1 MALDEK
7 LIEQIVTQVVER
19 LSTGEPPAGS
29 AKTGGAPA
37 QSQATDGVFED
48 MEACIGAARQAHA
61 QLLNLPVAV
70 RRDIIESI
78 RECGRANAEAYGRM
92 EFEETELGKLEDNIQ
107 KNISACQVMGME
119 DLTPEVYAGDRGV
132 TIVERIPVGVIASV
146 NPVTNGAPTILFN
159 SIMMLAGGNT
169 VVMNP
174 HPRTKKVSARLIRD
188 LNKAIIAAGGPPNCV
203 CCLADPTVPSA
214 QLLMTHPD
222 IGLLAVTGGHGVMDF
237 ARKTG
242 KRLIAGGPG
251 NPPVV
256 VDETADL
263 ARAAGNIVQGAGFS
277 NCIACASEKEIFVVD
292 SVADHLKA
300 ALKKQGAYEI
310 SPEQGEELLKH
321 IFKEIKNPGEAGV
334 INMDYIGKTPAFI
347 LKSIGL
353 EIGSDIQI
361 VILET
366 GWDHPLV
373 WTEQIMPVLP
383 IVRCRDVDEAI
394 DRAIAAEQNFGH
406 SMAIHSNDLNNI
418 RKMAARA
425 RCASF
430 IKNGACGTGGV
441 GVTGEGYV
449 SFHIATNGDGHTRP
463 RTFTQIR
470 RCVMSDDLRY
480 RFGEKG

>member
-7 LIEQIVTQVVER
+7 LIEQIVEQVVTR
-19 LSTGEPPAGS
+19 LSAGEKAAGATVADS
-29 AKTGGAPA
+29 ASEK
-37 QSQATDGVFED
+37 SQILDGVFQDIED
-48 MEACIGAARQAHA
+48 CIRAARQAHLK
-61 QLLNLPVAV
+61 LLNLPVEI
-70 RRDIIESI
+70 RREIIDSI
-78 RECGRANAEAYGRM
+78 RECGRANAEEYGRM
-92 EFEETELGKLEDNIQ
+92 EFEETGLGKLEDNIK
-107 KNISACQVMGME
+107 KNLSACQVMGME
-119 DLTPEVYAGDRGV
+119 DLTPEVYAGDKGV
-132 TIVERIPVGVIASV
+132 TIIERIPTGVIASV
-146 NPVTNGAPTILFN
+146 NPVTNGTPTILFN
-159 SIMMLAGGNT
+159 AIMMMAGGNT

-174 HPRTKKVSARLIRD
+174 HPKTKKVSARLIRD
-188 LNKAIIAAGGPPNCV
+188 LNKAIVTAGGPPNCV
-203 CCLADPTVPSA
+203 CCLEDPTVPSA
-214 QLLMTHPD
+214 QHLMTHPD

-237 ARKTG
+237 ASKTG

-263 ARAAGNIVQGAGFS
+263 ERAARNIVQGAGFS

-292 SVADHLKA
+292 SVADGLKTE
-300 ALKKQGAYEI
+300 LKKQGAYEI
-310 SPEQGEELLKH
+310 NSEQGAELLMH

-347 LKSIGL
+347 LKAIGL
-353 EIGSDIQI
+353 DIDPGTQI

-366 GWDHPLV
+366 DWDHPLV

-418 RKMAARA
+418 RKMAGRA

-480 RFGEKG
+480 RFGDN

>member
-7 LIEQIVTQVVER
+7 LIEQIVEQVVTR
-19 LSTGEPPAGS
+19 LSANDMN
-29 AKTGGAPA
+29 AAPDNTPSK
-37 QSQATDGVFED
+37 SQVQDGVFDD
-48 MEACIGAARQAHA
+48 METCVQAARQAHQ
-61 QLLNLPVAV
+61 QLLNLPLDV
-70 RRDIIESI
+70 RRDVLESI
-78 RECGRANAEAYGRM
+78 RECGRANAEEYGRL
-92 EFEETELGKLEDNIQ
+92 EFEETDLGKLDDNIK

-119 DLTPEVYAGDRGV
+119 DLTPEIYAGDKGV
-132 TIVERIPVGVIASV
+132 TIIERIPIGVIASV
-146 NPVTNGAPTILFN
+146 NPVTNGTPTILFN
-159 SIMMLAGGNT
+159 AIMMLAGGNT

-174 HPRTKKVSARLIRD
+174 HPKTKKVSARLIRD
-188 LNKAIIAAGGPPNCV
+188 LNKAIVAAGGPPNCV

-214 QLLMTHPD
+214 QKLMTHPD

-237 ARKTG
+237 ASKTG

-263 ARAAGNIVQGAGFS
+263 ERAARNIVQGAGFS
-277 NCIACASEKEIFVVD
+277 NCIACASEKEIFVVE
-292 SVADHLKA
+292 SVAD
-300 ALKKQGAYEI
+300 ALKEQLRVHGAHELTADQGKD
-310 SPEQGEELLKH
+310 LLAH
-321 IFKEIKNPGEAGV
+321 IFKEIKPPGEGGV
-334 INMDYIGKTPAFI
+334 IDMDYIGKTPAFI
-347 LKSIGL
+347 LKSIGID
-353 EIGSDIQI
+353 IGPEIQI

-366 GWDHPLV
+366 DWDHPLV

-383 IVRCRDVDEAI
+383 IVRCRNVDEAI

-406 SMAIHSNDLNNI
+406 SMAIHSTDLNNI
-418 RKMAARA
+418 KKMAARA

-480 RFGEKG
+480 RFGEEN